1 MDGVLA
7 DIYMQLVN
15 YEERAT
21 GKKLDLKALEGITES
36 KAFSSYREC
45 LMQKGFFER
54 APVMDGA
61 VDALKYLNEKHR
73 ILIVSAAT
81 EYPNSLLE
89 KQVWLAKN
97 FPFISW
103 RQIVFCGVKDFIRG
117 DVMID
122 DHIRHL
128 DSFSGETKILYAQPH
143 NVGMASGSVVRADWK
158 APFRKSRRT

>member
-1 MDGVLA
+1 
-7 DIYMQLVN
+7 
-15 YEERAT
+15 
-21 GKKLDLKALEGITES
+21 
-36 KAFSSYREC
+36 
-45 LMQKGFFER
+45 MQKGFFER

-158 APFRKSRRT
+158 EIVSMF